1 MEENSSPIVPI
12 IIPSL
17 EPDDRLTALVQELAA
32 AKLSPVI
39 LLDDGSGEEY
49 RARFETCRDQYGC
62 ILLRHAVNLGKG
74 RALKD
79 AFNYCLNT
87 WPGLVGCV
95 TADSDGQHSPACIR
109 SVRDAL
115 LKEPDHLILGVRDF
129 NAEGVPPQNRMGNQI
144 TCRVCSAV
152 CGVKVSDTQTGLRA
166 IPAAFMRD
174 LMTVPGER
182 FEFET
187 RMLVET
193 KGKYLIREVPIETIY
208 DSKEN
213 HTSHFR
219 PVQDSLRIYRI
230 FGAALMRYIISSLGS
245 GVIDVFLFWLMCHLL
260 RGKLATYVVIATVVA
275 RVASATC
282 NYALNY
288 SLVFHSKAGRAQSAI
303 RYCILAVC
311 QMSISAVIVA
321 LLVHWLPGHISE
333 LWIKL
338 PVDFV
343 LFFFSYMIQ
352 REFVYKNNPK
362 QI

>member
-1 MEENSSPIVPI
+1 MEETNCAIVPI

-17 EPDDRLTALVQELAA
+17 EPDERLTALVQKLTEAG
-32 AKLSPVI
+32 LSPVI
-39 LLDDGSGEEY
+39 LLDDGSGEAY
-49 RARFETCRDQYGC
+49 RERFEVCRDQYGC

-87 WPGLVGCV
+87 WPNLAGCV
-95 TADSDGQHSPACIR
+95 TADSDGQHSPDCIR
-109 SVRDAL
+109 NVRDAL

-129 NAEGVPPQNRMGNQI
+129 NAPGVPSKNRIGNQI

-174 LMTVPGER
+174 LMTVEGER

-187 RMLVET
+187 RMLIEA
-193 KGKYLIREVPIETIY
+193 KGKYPIREVPIETIY

-213 HTSHFR
+213 HTSHFNPLR
-219 PVQDSLRIYRI
+219 DSLRIYRI
-230 FGAALMRYIISSLGS
+230 FGAALLRYIVSSLGS
-245 GVIDVFLFWLMCHLL
+245 GVIDVFLFWLMCRLL
-260 RGKLATYVVIATVVA
+260 RGKLASYVIIATVVA
-275 RVASATC
+275 RVASASC

-288 SLVFHSKAGRAQSAI
+288 SLVFHSKAGKAKSAV
-303 RYCILAVC
+303 RYCILAIC
-311 QMSISAVIVA
+311 QMSLSAVIVA
-321 LLVHWLPGHISE
+321 LLVSWLPVHISE
-333 LWIKL
+333 LWVKL

-352 REFVYKNNPK
+352 REFVYKK
-362 QI
+362 